1 MLPLP
6 PIAAATLQTARTEPG
21 LLRAQLLTLPPALAA
36 STVPFAVPGV
46 VREVGAGGQLRI
58 GTAWGDLQLR
68 LAGEIAVGRDI
79 TVVIRPGTRPEAM
92 LLPIRAQPGAGLPA
106 IALPEAP
113 TGIPAVA
120 AALVDAASARKPATS
135 LVPAPL
141 SPTTAGGSLPTGLA
155 QGAMLAALATTEGV
169 RVPNSSIAYP
179 GSPVLPVA
187 SELLMVLR
195 GAQRVLASSE
205 PSLATAL
212 WRRLPAADRA
222 GAVVT
227 TMLLSAVKRSAV
239 RSFLGKPIEET
250 LNGSGRS
257 DLMEALEAGL
267 SRSERRTDAEAERVW
282 EWRTLP
288 LVDRGTILPMSLGI
302 ARDERRDQEEAEPSE
317 EQPATCRFAVELALS
332 AVGRTRVD
340 AVYRPARLD
349 LVIQTDAALSD
360 EVHERIVAAL
370 RPVFDEFGLTGSCRF
385 AASDA
390 TPPAAIRI

>member
-92 LLPIRAQPGAGLPA
+92 LLPIRAQPGAGLPS

-120 AALVDAASARKPATS
+120 AALVDAASAGKPATS
-135 LVPAPL
+135 LVPVPP

-155 QGAMLAALATTEGV
+155 QAAVLAALATTEGV

-179 GSPVLPVA
+179 GAPVLPAA
-187 SELLMVLR
+187 SELLMGSEGRAARPRFERAVIGCRSVAPLAGR
-195 GAQRVLASSE
+195 RSGWRRRDDHAAQRPEARHC
-205 PSLATAL
+205 PQ
-212 WRRLPAADRA
+212 LP
-222 GAVVT
+222 G
-227 TMLLSAVKRSAV
+227 
-239 RSFLGKPIEET
+239 
-250 LNGSGRS
+250 
-257 DLMEALEAGL
+257 
-267 SRSERRTDAEAERVW
+267 
-282 EWRTLP
+282 
-288 LVDRGTILPMSLGI
+288 
-302 ARDERRDQEEAEPSE
+302 
-317 EQPATCRFAVELALS
+317 
-332 AVGRTRVD
+332 
-340 AVYRPARLD
+340 
-349 LVIQTDAALSD
+349 
-360 EVHERIVAAL
+360 
-370 RPVFDEFGLTGSCRF
+370 
-385 AASDA
+385 
-390 TPPAAIRI
+390 